1 MLTQTLLDSRYA
13 IVSWLTKHP
22 QMLQALII
30 VAIVLVFTLL
40 ASSGVAYA
48 MPSSSGCGS
57 PGC

>member
-1 MLTQTLLDSRYA
+1 MLTQTLLDSRYS

-30 VAIVLVFTLL
+30 VAIVLAFTLL
-40 ASSGVAYA
+40 APGAAYA
-48 MPSSSGCGS
+48 MPAGGGCGA